1 MLVVKREGA
10 MPTAEVYS
18 AAWEN
23 GTPAVRSITAKCPT
37 YWKALG
43 GSYVIGR
50 FESGS
55 NAFTIAQTMDTALTF
70 LGTRLA
76 AGGYSVYY
84 ERNGSKYKW
93 LPSVEVEVTCVK
105 GPAQKTALGK

>member
-1 MLVVKREGA
+1 
-10 MPTAEVYS
+10 
-18 AAWEN
+18 
-23 GTPAVRSITAKCPT
+23 
-37 YWKALG
+37 
-43 GSYVIGR
+43 
-50 FESGS
+50 
-55 NAFTIAQTMDTALTF
+55 MDTALTF